1 MPGDFTSQSYT
12 QSELVFYNR
21 SAGTAGIYLE
31 WERITPSGVSV
42 YNIYRSDQFDGE
54 YDLID
59 SVTYPK
65 NEYVDRTGKPSSY
78 YKIEE
83 IGGTGFT
90 VSYATSQ
97 PISGDE
103 LLTKSS
109 LRFELEHLLNIPI
122 YDEEVIFNANR
133 TSASVAFPHWNYA
146 PRPQIRITGA
156 SNEGDSDAMKFLSE
170 NTSLYT
176 TLSGSGAGTTSYPD
190 GLKYKTDYMGNIYF
204 IKDDETPCSIQSYD
218 TVMASYNI
226 KMFTSQHMNSALNMA
241 LQAVNSQPGASKYS
255 TVASAPFYYEPALV
269 IGATYY
275 LLRSLLVSL
284 TGRQRR
290 LLLEDPD
297 NKIIDDLRQSTQ
309 MYKEDFEKLLEKL
322 PLARLPRISSIV
334 VPEFN
339 LPGGRSR
346 FFRYIWN
353 LGTGQ

>member
-31 WERITPSGVSV
+31 WERITPTGIEV
-42 YNIYRSDQFDGE
+42 YNIYRSDQFDGDYE
-54 YDLID
+54 LID
-59 SVTYPK
+59 SVPFPK
-65 NEYVDRTGKPSSY
+65 NEYVDSRGKPSSY

-83 IGGTGFT
+83 IGGVGFT
-90 VSYATSQ
+90 TSYATSQ

-109 LRFELEHLLNIPI
+109 LRFELEHLLSIPI

-176 TLSGSGAGTTSYPD
+176 TLAGSGATSYPN
-190 GLKYKTDYMGNIYF
+190 GLRYKTDYMGNVYF
-204 IKDDETPCSIQSYD
+204 IKDDNTPCSVQSYD
-218 TVMASYNI
+218 TVMASYNV

-241 LQAVNSQPGASKYS
+241 LQAVNSQPGASKYQ

-269 IGATYY
+269 IGASYY

-297 NKIIDDLRQSTQ
+297 NKIVDDLRQSTQ

-322 PLARLPRISSIV
+322 PLARFPKISAIV

>member
-122 YDEEVIFNANR
+122 YDEEVDRKSTRLNSSHTDISR
-133 TSASVAFPHWNYA
+133 MPSSA
-146 PRPQIRITGA
+146 
-156 SNEGDSDAMKFLSE
+156 
-170 NTSLYT
+170 
-176 TLSGSGAGTTSYPD
+176 
-190 GLKYKTDYMGNIYF
+190 
-204 IKDDETPCSIQSYD
+204 
-218 TVMASYNI
+218 
-226 KMFTSQHMNSALNMA
+226 
-241 LQAVNSQPGASKYS
+241 
-255 TVASAPFYYEPALV
+255 
-269 IGATYY
+269 
-275 LLRSLLVSL
+275 
-284 TGRQRR
+284 
-290 LLLEDPD
+290 
-297 NKIIDDLRQSTQ
+297 
-309 MYKEDFEKLLEKL
+309 
-322 PLARLPRISSIV
+322 
-334 VPEFN
+334 
-339 LPGGRSR
+339 
-346 FFRYIWN
+346 
-353 LGTGQ
+353 